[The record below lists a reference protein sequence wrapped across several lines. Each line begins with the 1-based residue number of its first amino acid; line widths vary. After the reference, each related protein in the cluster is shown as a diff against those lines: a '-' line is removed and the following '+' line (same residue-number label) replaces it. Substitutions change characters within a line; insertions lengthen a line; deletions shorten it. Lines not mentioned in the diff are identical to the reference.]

1 MSDYTMG
8 ELLVMEEGV
17 SVRGVSNKLSQQV
30 EYIISERG
38 SVLGFTQ

>member
-8 ELLVMEEGV
+8 ERLVMEEGV

-30 EYIISERG
+30 EDIISERG